1 MPFKNFP
8 YADFQ
13 DLNLDWIVRQLK
25 VVDILLT
32 KIEKVEKKIPDLFKM
47 LQKYAPLISPHF
59 AGEPTTPDVDNA
71 DNSNK
76 IANTKFVH
84 DLVDGIISGSDVF
97 KCYYD
102 VNLGTFDSN
111 FVELLGAIQDEKV
124 IICEIVCG
132 NSFFYATANRCRY
145 DYNSNPDDNY
155 ISLDFVTMDS
165 TTDEWVGCLKIY
177 EDNSISYDEASIAM
191 VGSASIPL
199 MDGTASAGVGVRW
212 SKYDHRHPTDTSRVA
227 VAQGIANAGKFLVVG
242 SNGNVTTVTMTEWQG
257 GNY

>member
-47 LQKYAPLISPHF
+47 LQNYAPLVSPHF

-76 IANTKFVH
+76 VANTKFVH
-84 DLVDGIISGSDVF
+84 DLVDGIVSGSDVF

-102 VNLGTFDSN
+102 VNSGTFDST
-111 FVELLGAIQDEKV
+111 FIELLGAIQNEKV

-145 DYNSNPDDNY
+145 NYNDYPDENF
-155 ISLDFVTMDS
+155 IALDFITNQDS
-165 TTDEWVGCLKIY
+165 DEQWIGCLKIDMNDTATYY
-177 EDNSISYDEASIAM
+177 ETVISLN
-191 VGSASIPL
+191 GSPNNPL
-199 MDGTASAGVGVRW
+199 MDGNASAGLSTDW
-212 SKYDHRHPTDTSRVA
+212 SRSDHRHPTDTTRVA
-227 VAQGIANAGKFLVVG
+227 VAQGVGNAGKFLVVG